1 MNNVEKKRNFDL
13 RSESGF
19 TLMEL
24 IVVIGVLAI
33 LMTILIPQFNG
44 YTDKAK
50 ATAARAS
57 ARTALTSAAGYTLS
71 MDTAGKTW
79 RDVDCIAEITDSLG
93 MTTNP
98 GKGITVTAPS
108 KTTIKVVKVDGDIE
122 FSSDID
128 AVSGTM
134 SFTCKS
140 GTAGAAVPRCEK
152 LVKSGAVDGTH

>member
-13 RSESGF
+13 GSESGF

-57 ARTALTSAAGYTLS
+57 ARTALTSGAGYTLS

-79 RDVDCIAEITDSLG
+79 NAANCIAEIADSLG
-93 MTTNP
+93 IASATD
-98 GKGITVTAPS
+98 KGIKVTGAAKTAITVEKTDGDLVFKSELNTVT
-108 KTTIKVVKVDGDIE
+108 
-122 FSSDID
+122 
-128 AVSGTM
+128 GTM
-134 SFTCKS
+134 TFQCKTS
-140 GTAGAAVPRCEK
+140 DRCTK
-152 LVKSGAVDGTH
+152 LEKSGAVDGTY